1 MHNSGSIINIT
12 SINSIIGF
20 PGNPGYVASKGG
32 LRMLTK
38 ALSIDLANR
47 GIRVNAI
54 MLGYFRTTMTASS
67 YADLTLRSK
76 RLKQMV
82 IQRYG
87 EPKEVVGAAIFLAS
101 EASSYITGQDIC
113 IDGGWTAK
121 GMD

>member
-1 MHNSGSIINIT
+1 
-12 SINSIIGF
+12 
-20 PGNPGYVASKGG
+20 
-32 LRMLTK
+32 MLTK